1 MSGVLAFW
9 FGALVIAGAALP
21 IAFVLFRRFPDGGAG
36 LAPVLGLV
44 LTAYT
49 YFIVRSLGLMG
60 AGRGG
65 FLLAVAVVA
74 VAGVFVAR
82 CDRRFLSTFRR
93 VAPQAGLYAGIFTL
107 AFFAY
112 AAFRSY
118 QSSIGG
124 TEQPMDLMYL
134 NAMLTSPSYPPQD
147 PWLAG
152 EPAAY
157 YYFGYLQTAVLTS
170 VSGVASSVGYNLGL
184 AAVFASSATAV
195 ASVAAAIARWVLGRN
210 ARRLV
215 PLAAG
220 VSIGLL
226 LFASSLI
233 GSFEWAAAHEH
244 TSRGLYEAF
253 GVENILPCP
262 PGAAPD
268 DNCYRSGALQ
278 RTTSWYPTEYYFW
291 WRGSRVIDGTITE
304 FPFFSFLL
312 GDLHPHVMSIPL
324 VLLALGLAASTF
336 RSRRLRSWAS
346 LKKRP
351 LHAVPIVIILG
362 ALAFQNAWDV
372 ITFAGLY
379 AIAVAVANLRRAPF
393 LPAAKAT
400 AGYLAPLTV
409 AAAVAYLPWI
419 LVFDTAAGGIYPY
432 VGKGTP
438 PLQALLQFG
447 APVGASLALLAWAV
461 FNTHRQDWGRTAPI
475 ALWVPVLPLLVWAP
489 LAAFHG
495 DLNNG
500 LDARGAGGWLTLA
513 ILGAIT
519 WANVT
524 AFAILAERGRP
535 VAIAFAFA
543 GVATLLLYGAELFF
557 IRDVFFGSVP
567 RLNTEFKLSYQA
579 WILMAVA
586 GGVGFTA
593 LFSRGLP
600 RALGRLVAA
609 PVGLVLMLAL
619 VYPLLAVP
627 NRTNGFTGES
637 STDGFAALARDNPP
651 EYALVRWVDRNVPAS
666 MTIVEAPS
674 DSYSSTNGGR
684 LSSRTGRPTPIGW
697 FFHEIQW
704 RGDTAANRDR
714 FTAIQAK
721 VDDVYNAETAPD
733 VLAAMDA
740 LGAHYVVVGSPER
753 SRYPSASMAALDD
766 ALDTVFEFG
775 DVRVYAVPVHDVM
788 STS

>member
-1 MSGVLAFW
+1 MTGVLAFW
-9 FGALVIAGAALP
+9 FGALVIAVAALP

-60 AGRGG
+60 SGRGG
-65 FLLAVAVVA
+65 FLLAVMIVA
-74 VAGVFVAR
+74 VAGIVVAR
-82 CDRRFLSTFRR
+82 CDRRFLATLRR
-93 VAPQAGLYAGIFTL
+93 SAPQAGLYAGIFTL

-170 VSGVASSVGYNLGL
+170 VSGVAASVGYNLGL
-184 AAVFASSATAV
+184 AVVFASSATAV
-195 ASVAAAIARWVLGRN
+195 ASVSAAIARWMLGPKV
-210 ARRLV
+210 RRLV

-220 VSIGLL
+220 VSVGLL

-233 GSFEWAAAHEH
+233 GSFEWAAAHDH
-244 TSRGLYEAF
+244 TDRGLYEAF

-262 PGAAPD
+262 AGVDARAD
-268 DNCYRSGALQ
+268 CYRSGALQ

-312 GDLHPHVMSIPL
+312 GDLHPHVTSIPL
-324 VLLALGLAASTF
+324 VLLALGLAATTF
-336 RSRRLRSWAS
+336 RSRRFRSFATLR
-346 LKKRP
+346 KRP
-351 LHAVPIVIILG
+351 FVALPIAIILG

-372 ITFAGLY
+372 ITFAGLF
-379 AIAVAVANLRRAPF
+379 AIAVAVVNLRRAPF
-393 LPAAKAT
+393 LPATQAT
-400 AGYLAPLTV
+400 LGFLAPL
-409 AAAVAYLPWI
+409 AVASVLLYLPWI
-419 LVFDTAAGGIYPY
+419 LDFDTAAGGIYPY
-432 VGKGTP
+432 VSAGTP
-438 PLQALLQFG
+438 PLEALLQFG
-447 APVGASLALLAWAV
+447 APVGASLALLAWGAC
-461 FNTHRQDWGRTAPI
+461 NAHRRDWVRIAPF
-475 ALWVPVLPLLVWAP
+475 ALWVPVLPLLIWAP
-489 LAAFHG
+489 LAAYHG
-495 DLNNG
+495 DLTNG
-500 LDARGAGGWLTLA
+500 LDARGPGGWLTLA
-513 ILGAIT
+513 ILAVIT

-524 AFAILAERGRP
+524 AFAIFAERGRP

-543 GVATLLLYGAELFF
+543 GVATLLLYGAELFL

-579 WILMAVA
+579 WILLAVA
-586 GGVGFTA
+586 GGCGFAA
-593 LFSRGLP
+593 LFSGRLP
-600 RALGRLVAA
+600 RVPGRVIAA
-609 PVGLVLMLAL
+609 PIALLLLLAL

-627 NRTNGFTGES
+627 NRANGFSGDS
-637 STDGFAALARDNPP
+637 STDGFAALARNNPP
-651 EYALVRWVDRNVPAS
+651 EYALVRWVDREVPAS

-704 RGDTAANRDR
+704 RGDTTANRDR
-714 FTAIQAK
+714 FTAIQSR
-721 VDDVYNAETAPD
+721 VDNVYNAETAAD

-766 ALDTVFEFG
+766 ALDLVFEFG